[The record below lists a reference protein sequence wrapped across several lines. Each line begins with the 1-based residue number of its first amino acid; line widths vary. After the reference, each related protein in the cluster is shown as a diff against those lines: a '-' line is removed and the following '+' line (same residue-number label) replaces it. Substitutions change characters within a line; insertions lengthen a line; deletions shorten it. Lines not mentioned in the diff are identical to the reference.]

1 MLVTMQITRL
11 AKVGHCW
18 PKPRVGHCWPRLAK
32 RWTWEAQGVAHHTT
46 PHHTTPHHTTPHHT
60 TPHHTT
66 PHHTTPT
73 HSPGT
78 VSWADDV
85 LDIARTHVRHAPIHG
100 ERGLKSAHFGVKWR
114 ALEVPRL
121 LSCRP
126 AVSRAPRP
134 SHSLKA
140 ESQRRRC
147 VLPRGPPA
155 PPGQPSSPHW
165 LSLAR
170 CETATDGDQQTRTQ
184 SVARRRP
191 TTTNTDLF
199 RAF

>member
-1 MLVTMQITRL
+1 MDM
-11 AKVGHCW
+11 GG
-18 PKPRVGHCWPRLAK
+18 PKG
-32 RWTWEAQGVAHHTT
+32 G
-46 PHHTTPHHTTPHHT
+46 
-60 TPHHTT
+60 T

-85 LDIARTHVRHAPIHG
+85 LDIARTQVRHAPIHG
-100 ERGLKSAHFGVKWR
+100 ERGYKSAHCGVKWR
-114 ALEVPRL
+114 ALEVPPL

-140 ESQRRRC
+140 ESQRRRYA
-147 VLPRGPPA
+147 LLGDPPA

-170 CETATDGDQQTRTQ
+170 CETATDGDQHARTLVSPDDDQ
-184 SVARRRP
+184 HRLVLRVRVTLVTP
-191 TTTNTDLF
+191 TTTTCDGAPLSP
-199 RAF
+199 RPC